1 MLVLDQKFLQ
11 KEMILYLTGTKNY
24 SCIAVRVE
32 NKCRYSPNDQDACVE
47 FTAKYAS

>member
-24 SCIAVRVE
+24 SCTGGEQMQI
-32 NKCRYSPNDQDACVE
+32 
-47 FTAKYAS
+47 FT